1 MAPVNLVEPDEI
13 NQTFCELLTYFP
25 LMPLRSN
32 EIFAWDDSIKQS
44 VNDTW
49 LAAVHNHKAEA
60 CVYVLAVTSFSNLFA
75 TVTASKWLF

>member
-44 VNDTW
+44 
-49 LAAVHNHKAEA
+49 KRE
-60 CVYVLAVTSFSNLFA
+60 
-75 TVTASKWLF
+75 